1 MGENVVLEK
10 SYKFALRV
18 VRLYKHLTDVRKEFI
33 ISKRLLADGTDLG
46 AHVKAAQEAE
56 GKGGFI
62 HEMSA
67 ALQKSSRVEFWLQL
81 LRDSEFIDEKEF
93 DSMNSDNQELFSLL
107 TKIVKTS
114 RGRHLRQDT
123 FRNEVSKLSLAD
135 GTR

>member
-1 MGENVVLEK
+1 MGENVILEK

-56 GKGGFI
+56 GKGGFT
-62 HEMSA
+62 HEMSV
-67 ALQKSSRVEFWLQL
+67 ALQKSSRVEFWLRL
-81 LRDSEFIDEKEF
+81 LRDSEFMDEKEF

-114 RGRHLRQDT
+114 RSRQ
-123 FRNEVSKLSLAD
+123 
-135 GTR
+135 

>member
-1 MGENVVLEK
+1 MAENIVLEK
-10 SYKFALRV
+10 SYKFALRAV
-18 VRLYKHLTDVRKEFI
+18 KLYKYLTELRKEFV

-56 GKGGFI
+56 GRGGFI

-81 LRDSEFIDEKEF
+81 LRDAEFMDEKEF
-93 DSMNSDNQELFSLL
+93 NSMNSDNQELFSLL

-114 RGRHLRQDT
+114 RGHQ
-123 FRNEVSKLSLAD
+123 
-135 GTR
+135 

>member
-1 MGENVVLEK
+1 MGENVILEK
-10 SYKFALRV
+10 SYQFALRI
-18 VRLYKHLTDVRKEFI
+18 VRLYKHLTDVKKEFI

-81 LRDSEFIDEKEF
+81 LRDAEFMDEKEF
-93 DSMNSDNQELFSLL
+93 NSMNSDNQELFSLL

-114 RGRHLRQDT
+114 RGHQ
-123 FRNEVSKLSLAD
+123 
-135 GTR
+135 

>member
-1 MGENVVLEK
+1 MGENIVLEK
-10 SYKFALRV
+10 SYKFALRT
-18 VRLYKHLTDVRKEFI
+18 VRLYKYLTEVRKEYV

-56 GKGGFI
+56 GRGGFI

-67 ALQKSSRVEFWLQL
+67 ALQKCSRVEFWLRL
-81 LRDSEFIDEKEF
+81 LRDSEFMDEKEF

-114 RGRHLRQDT
+114 RGHH
-123 FRNEVSKLSLAD
+123 
-135 GTR
+135 